1 MPSEQIDMRLE
12 KNSYTSATQRPGWA
26 SQEAYES
33 MVGQAHL
40 VRSSEKR
47 ETPPTIDFGLADPIY
62 PSESTP
68 DRKAT
73 FLEKGERP
81 ELVDLTEAEK
91 QEIKRLSS
99 LNDRLNSMENYQH
112 TTLSFNEAVA
122 FQREMHRTILLS
134 ASGGDSVR
142 PHVDNHLQ
150 ALSVAHRQ
158 KTIDGSA
165 GSINVTQNDGSNWF
179 HHWGPRAG
187 DRYDELKFANGDFRR
202 EYPDGSGFARN
213 TKSGGNSEEVHWGPR
228 PEDNYV
234 LNQFKNGDLQIRYAD
249 GRGSSVNFDEH
260 GNAMIRGWGLTDRQN
275 FDAIIYKNGD
285 RRFQYGDMS
294 GYSLNQD
301 GNGSY
306 TVKHWSPEA
315 VSNYQ
320 AERKFK
326 SETASREFVKEIGKA
341 YLDLPEFERSML
353 DPVTGKP
360 RLGAV
365 ATPFEIRKHWFGVD
379 ILLPE
384 KTSDIRE
391 WNKEKTPSASDKR
404 THFSQVP
411 GLYHDHEG
419 YLLVSEKGHAPKD
432 TLRHEAGHALD
443 YQLAISESP
452 EFKAAWAADLSEL
465 SATAKDGRF
474 RYYAYGRR
482 TETFAEIYAGLNGER
497 GQEVVAAF
505 PRTAQ
510 LIKEGLSLYK
520 QNFPAESLIL
530 AAIRDKNSK
539 KERN

>member
-1 MPSEQIDMRLE
+1 MPPEQIDIRLE
-12 KNSYTSATQRPGWA
+12 KNGRTSDKPGWA
-26 SQEAYES
+26 SQQAYES
-33 MVGQAHL
+33 MVGQAHFI
-40 VRSSEKR
+40 RSSEKR

-62 PSESTP
+62 PSEIMP
-68 DRKAT
+68 AGKAAS
-73 FLEKGERP
+73 LDKGERP
-81 ELVDLTEAEK
+81 EPVDLTEAEK
-91 QEIKRLSS
+91 QEIKRHAS
-99 LNDRLNSMENYQH
+99 LNDRLNSLENYQH
-112 TTLSFNEAVA
+112 TNLSFNEAVA
-122 FQREMHRTILLS
+122 FQREMHKTLLLS
-134 ASGGDSVR
+134 ASGGDAVR
-142 PHVDNHLQ
+142 PHVENHLI

-158 KTIDGSA
+158 KTIDENA
-165 GSINVTQNDGSNWF
+165 GSVSVNQKDGSTWF
-179 HHWGPRAG
+179 HQWGPRAG
-187 DRYDELKFANGDFRR
+187 DRYDELTFANGDFRR

-260 GNAMIRGWGLTDRQN
+260 GNAMIHGWGPTDRQN

-285 RRFQYGDMS
+285 RQFQYGDKS

-301 GNGSY
+301 GNGNY

-315 VSNYQ
+315 ANNYRS
-320 AERKFK
+320 ERKFK
-326 SETASREFVKEIGKA
+326 SETASKEFVKEMGKA
-341 YLDLPEFERSML
+341 YLELPEFERSML
-353 DPVTGKP
+353 DPVTGQP

-384 KTSDIRE
+384 KTTDVPE

-404 THFSQVP
+404 THYSQVP
-411 GLYHDHEG
+411 GLYHDREG
-419 YLLVSEKGHAPKD
+419 YLLVSQKSGTPKD

-443 YQLAISESP
+443 YQLAFSESP
-452 EFKAAWAADLSEL
+452 EFKAAWADDLSEL

-474 RYYAYGRR
+474 RYYAHGRR
-482 TETFAEIYAGLNGER
+482 TEAFAEIYAGLNGGAR

-510 LIKEGLSLYK
+510 VIKEGLSSYK
-520 QNFPAESLIL
+520 QDFPAERLIL

-539 KERN
+539 K